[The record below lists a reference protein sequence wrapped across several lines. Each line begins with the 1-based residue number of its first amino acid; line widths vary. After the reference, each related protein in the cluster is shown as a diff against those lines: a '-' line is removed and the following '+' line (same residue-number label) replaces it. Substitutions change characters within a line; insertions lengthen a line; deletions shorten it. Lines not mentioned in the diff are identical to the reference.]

1 MQNLW
6 FQKLILFFYL
16 ALQIYTYTMPN
27 LTRAVLFND
36 KMENSLNINL
46 HSRKSFCSFFFFLS
60 SMVYVQPHILLI
72 KNLRLVESGMLKFLN
87 LIFILMNILCM

>member
-46 HSRKSFCSFFFFLS
+46 HSRKSFCSFFFFLKQHGICS
-60 SMVYVQPHILLI
+60 TTYSTHQ
-72 KNLRLVESGMLKFLN
+72 ES
-87 LIFILMNILCM
+87 

>member
-46 HSRKSFCSFFFFLS
+46 HSRKSFCSFFFF
-60 SMVYVQPHILLI
+60 
-72 KNLRLVESGMLKFLN
+72 
-87 LIFILMNILCM
+87 